1 MGSNPYKTGLYIAA
15 AGVAATTLFLA
26 GKKYAQ
32 LEAVKKK
39 EEEGKLEKE
48 RREKQINWMFGE
60 GELTKRRRL
69 LVCFKRR
76 LLGVLLKKVRTKVV
90 VAVATKQSKEK
101 YGNE

>member
-26 GKKYAQ
+26 RKKYAQ

-48 RREKQINWMFGE
+48 KKRE
-60 GELTKRRRL
+60 TD
-69 LVCFKRR
+69 
-76 LLGVLLKKVRTKVV
+76 
-90 VAVATKQSKEK
+90 
-101 YGNE
+101 